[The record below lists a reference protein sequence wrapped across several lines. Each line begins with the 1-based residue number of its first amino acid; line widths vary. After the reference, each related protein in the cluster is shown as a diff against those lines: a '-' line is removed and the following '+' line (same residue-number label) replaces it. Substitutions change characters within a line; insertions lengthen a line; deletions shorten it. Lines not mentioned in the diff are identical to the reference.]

1 MHHDHSHDHHGHHHH
16 GHHHHG
22 HIHEHADIRPL
33 RIAVTLTSV
42 VFLAQV
48 IGGFLSGSLALLS
61 DAGHVLVDLA
71 SLLIAFFGLRFA
83 AKARG
88 EHDVRY
94 TFGLRRVEILAA
106 LTNGFLLIGICIY
119 IVIEAVRRMMGDGHG
134 HVDSDLMLYVA
145 IVGFIANAISAF
157 YLHRSEHITTRSA
170 YLHVITDLLS
180 SLGVIIAAIVIEVT
194 GWELIDPLISIV
206 IAIMITRG
214 AVRVIR
220 QAAVI
225 LMESAPSQISPVEMR
240 QVVAGLPGVID
251 VHDVHVWQ
259 LGMKEYSASLHVVS
273 DLPTDDVVSSVRAA
287 LHDKY
292 GLSHITVQVES
303 SSTAKGECGAC

>member
-1 MHHDHSHDHHGHHHH
+1 MAGHHHDHGHHHH
-16 GHHHHG
+16 DGHLNHG

-33 RIAVTLTSV
+33 RIAVILTSV
-42 VFLAQV
+42 VFLTQV

-71 SLLIAFFGLRFA
+71 SLLIAYFGLRFA
-83 AKARG
+83 AKAKA

-94 TFGLRRVEILAA
+94 TFGLRRIEILAA
-106 LTNGFLLIGICIY
+106 LTNGFLLIGICVY
-119 IVIEAVRRMMGDGHG
+119 IVIEAVRRMMGHGHS

-145 IVGFIANAISAF
+145 VVGFIANAVSAYF
-157 YLHRSEHITTRSA
+157 LHRSEHITTRSA

-180 SLGVIIAAIVIEVT
+180 SLGVIVAAVVIKLT
-194 GWELIDPLISIV
+194 GWELIDPLISIA

-225 LMESAPSQISPVEMR
+225 LMESAPSEISPIEMR
-240 QVVAGLPGVID
+240 QLVAALDGVID

-259 LGMKEYSASLHVVS
+259 LGMHEYSASLHVVS
-273 DLPTDDVVSSVRAA
+273 DAPTDQVVAAVRSA
-287 LHDKY
+287 LHDSY
-292 GLSHITVQVES
+292 GLDHITVQVES
-303 SSTAKGECGAC
+303 SATAKGACGSC

>member
-1 MHHDHSHDHHGHHHH
+1 M
-16 GHHHHG
+16 
-22 HIHEHADIRPL
+22 
-33 RIAVTLTSV
+33 V
-42 VFLAQV
+42 
-48 IGGFLSGSLALLS
+48 GGFLSGSLALLS

-83 AKARG
+83 AKARN
-88 EHDVRY
+88 EHDARY
-94 TFGLRRVEILAA
+94 TFGLRRIEILAA

-119 IVIEAVRRMMGDGHG
+119 IVIEAVRRMMGDGHS

-194 GWELIDPLISIV
+194 GWELIDPLISIA
-206 IAIMITRG
+206 IALMITRG

-220 QAAVI
+220 DSSII
-225 LMESAPSQISPVEMR
+225 LMESAPSEISPVKVR
-240 QVVAGLPGVID
+240 DVVASLPGIID
-251 VHDVHVWQ
+251 VHDVHIWQ
-259 LGMKEYSASLHVVS
+259 LGMNENSASLHVVS
-273 DLPTDDVVSSVRAA
+273 DGATDDVVATVRAA
-287 LHDKY
+287 MQQHFE
-292 GLSHITVQVES
+292 LSHVTVQVES
-303 SSTAKGECGAC
+303 SSAVEKGACGAC